1 MNRTCR
7 RFKILFILTIT
18 FVFVSNAFAQP
29 PEELVD
35 FWEMGT
41 RYTYKISVLETEVG
55 QSTGTFVGLAKHN
68 TVGNKYLFR
77 TETVVKMLSGE
88 ISSKVSSEMFTQ
100 GEGYPAFYTAEYIEK
115 TDTTNLMGLL
125 TPEGFQFR
133 KMVDTTETSF
143 TVNVSPSTVLCDRQS
158 IPQWNLAFY
167 NKEDLDTDT
176 IVFYVLI
183 PYLERRSVMQ
193 MVRQPDSKQVIMG
206 EETNCKVFFSLRTD
220 EYYYITP
227 DHHVALVV
235 LPKQNLRYELVAIE
249 KVEPEAAKPKKTE
262 QPADPDKSQ

>member
-1 MNRTCR
+1 MKRTR
-7 RFKILFILTIT
+7 SIIIALFILIII
-18 FVFVSNAFAQP
+18 FVFASNVFAQP

-41 RYTYKISVLETEVG
+41 RYTYEISVLETEVG

-77 TETVVKMLSGE
+77 TETVVRMLSGE

-100 GEGYPAFYTAEYIEK
+100 SEGYPAFYTAEYIEK

-133 KMVDTTETSF
+133 KMIDTTETNF

-158 IPQWNLAFY
+158 IPQWNLAFF
-167 NKEDLDTDT
+167 NKEDAQQC
-176 IVFYVLI
+176 LI
-183 PYLERRSVMQ
+183 HMTTQQGDKYEFQS
-193 MVRQPDSKQVIMG
+193 
-206 EETNCKVFFSLRTD
+206 VFFG
-220 EYYYITP
+220 
-227 DHHVALVV
+227 
-235 LPKQNLRYELVAIE
+235 ELA
-249 KVEPEAAKPKKTE
+249 KDAAKNGFMIFMLNAGGEILEKIEP
-262 QPADPDKSQ
+262 QV

>member
-1 MNRTCR
+1 M
-7 RFKILFILTIT
+7 
-18 FVFVSNAFAQP
+18 VY
-29 PEELVD
+29 

-41 RYTYKISVLETEVG
+41 RYIYKISVLDTEVG

-100 GEGYPAFYTAEYIEK
+100 GQGYPAFYTAEYIEK
-115 TDTTNLMGLL
+115 TDTINLMGLL

-158 IPQWNLAFY
+158 IPQWNLAFF
-167 NKEDLDTDT
+167 NKADLERDT
-176 IVFYVLI
+176 IMFYVLI
-183 PYLERRSVMQ
+183 PYLEKRSVMQ
-193 MVRQPDSKQVIMG
+193 MVRQPDSKQVVMG
-206 EETNCKVFFSLRTD
+206 EETECRVFFSLRTD

-235 LPKQNLRYELVAIE
+235 LPKQNLRYELVAVE
-249 KVEPEAAKPKKTE
+249 KVEPEAEKPKKTE
-262 QPADPDKSQ
+262 QPADPDNSQ